1 MNARRS
7 RIFITMMV
15 LSVCVTPRESTF
27 AVDGTPVW
35 IQSQVATVSPGF
47 SITSPSFA
55 FNHHGTASVA
65 WSAFQSTVGSNTVFR
80 SELSGLGIWSHHT
93 VEIVNGAGLQT
104 ALAFD
109 RAERPTVAWVNA
121 NGSVRAQFNDGLIG
135 TVAAIATANTMQPA
149 LSLSFDLAGDLR
161 GVFNGTAPGNLFDI
175 SEVGGVYASSSITT
189 FPAVDSVIDLD
200 MATDNAGLGHII
212 ARSVLPSTSQ
222 AVMIASQPSF
232 GGDWSSAVLT
242 TADAINGVAIT
253 TDPTDGNVALAYTT
267 FDTATN
273 TSELNYVKSNGTSL
287 ITTTIL
293 SSTTEVFQDVDLA
306 FDFSDGRP
314 AIAYERQVTA
324 TAAEHMMFAF
334 LDAGQLW
341 QTSLVDATISL
352 EDPLG
357 GLRGPSLA
365 FDDFGTSFP
374 AIAYV
379 DSDESLAVS
388 FDPPVPEPS
397 TFALFLL
404 GAALGMRPS
413 RRRRGFIESR

>member
-1 MNARRS
+1 
-7 RIFITMMV
+7 MV
-15 LSVCVTPRESTF
+15 LFVCGTPGKSTL
-27 AVDGTPVW
+27 ATDGTPVW

-47 SITSPSFA
+47 SITTPDFA
-55 FNHHGTASVA
+55 FNHHGTASIA

-93 VEIVNGAGLQT
+93 VTTGSGAGLQA

-109 RAERPTVAWVNA
+109 RAEQPTVAWINA
-121 NGSVRAQFNDGLIG
+121 DGSVQAQFNDGPIG
-135 TVAAIATANTMQPA
+135 TVAATATANVMQPA
-149 LSLSFDLAGDLR
+149 LSLSYDLAGDLR
-161 GVFNGTAPGNLFDI
+161 GAFNGVAPGNLFDI
-175 SEVGGVYASSSITT
+175 SEAAGIYASNSITT

-200 MATDNAGLGHII
+200 LTTDNAGLGHII
-212 ARSVLPSTSQ
+212 ARSVLPSSSQ

-232 GGDWSSAVLT
+232 GGNWSSAILT

-273 TSELNYVKSNGTSL
+273 TSELKYAKSNGTSL
-287 ITTTIL
+287 ITTTVL
-293 SSTTEVFQDVDLA
+293 SSTTEVFQDLDLA

-314 AIAYERQVTA
+314 TIAYERQVTA

-334 LDAGQLW
+334 LDAVQLW

-379 DSDESLAVS
+379 DSDESLVVS
-388 FDPPVPEPS
+388 FDPPIPEPA
-397 TFALFLL
+397 TFALLL
-404 GAALGMRPS
+404 IGAVLGMRPS
-413 RRRRGFIESR
+413 RSWRGFLNYR